1 MKFTITELFVVV
13 ALSGFAFTAQAADSN
28 KTQRDADYKATVAQA
43 DADYK
48 TAKEGCKARDGNDK
62 DVCMK
67 EAKAAHVRTTA
78 DAKAKRKAGAA
89 MADAREDKN
98 DANYKVAKE
107 KCDAMSGDPKDACIR
122 DAKMK
127 YHQ

>member
-1 MKFTITELFVVV
+1 MKFAFSELLLVT
-13 ALSGFAFTAQAADSN
+13 ALGAFAVTAQAADAN

-43 DADYK
+43 NSDYK
-48 TAKEGCKARDGNDK
+48 AAKAACNSRSGNDK

-67 EAKAAHVRTTA
+67 EANAAHVKATA
-78 DAKAKRKAGAA
+78 DAKAKRKSAAA
-89 MADAREDKN
+89 MADAHDDKN
-98 DANYKVAKE
+98 DANYKVAAE
-107 KCDAMSGDPKDACIR
+107 KCDAMSGNAKDACIK